1 MLPKGVIADTVE
13 RFGRSIVEGDWQ
25 PGEHLPPEPELAARF
40 GVGRNALR
48 EAVKVLTGKGL
59 IRTARRYGSR
69 VATTEDW
76 NGLDADII
84 RWRLKDRKSHASF
97 RREVA
102 QLREMIEP
110 GAAAMAARNA
120 TIEERQTLLSMARS
134 MQDLPSIAAI
144 EQDIAFHLAI
154 LRASHNSLLQ
164 GIGRSLEIMLR
175 TLFTADLALDEHDL
189 IYDPNPTIHL
199 ALANAILG
207 GFAEEARHIAMAMIA
222 RGSEGADRLE
232 RASKNGRTLSLDPTL
247 GS

>member
-13 RFGRSIVEGDWQ
+13 KFGRSIVEGDWQ
-25 PGEHLPPEPELAARF
+25 PGQQLPSEPELAARF

-48 EAVKVLTGKGL
+48 EAVKVLAGKGL

-69 VATTEDW
+69 VAVAEEW

-102 QLREMIEP
+102 QLRELIEP
-110 GAAAMAARNA
+110 GAASMAARNA
-120 TIEERQTLLSMARS
+120 SSEERDNILSIARS
-134 MQDLPSIAAI
+134 IPNLPSAAAI

-175 TLFTADLALDEHDL
+175 TLFTADLALDEQDL

-199 ALANAILG
+199 ALANAIMG
-207 GFAEEARHIAMAMIA
+207 GFADEARHIAMAMIA
-222 RGSEGADRLE
+222 RGSEGADRLD
-232 RASKNGRTLSLDPTL
+232 RAGRY
-247 GS
+247 